1 MTPELENVKVGH
13 FKTMPV
19 SGRKGDEFR
28 REIAATLLSRPH
40 RHDDPPLA
48 GPGVD
53 LAGFR

>member
-19 SGRKGDEFR
+19 SGRKGDEFQ